1 MKKWIAALALIPLV
15 GCTQVAQL
23 QQVAGAEVTAVRIA
37 TNDVLVDQNVPIVIA
52 PVCSSQADLYV
63 CEGTARG
70 DRPIRSEATVEAAMG
85 ATKTE
90 YGADTP
96 AVISLKVTVG
106 AREIFNGKVEDVLAQ
121 NAQESK
127 CALMSRKPRPT
138 TASRHCSRRWSSC
151 GAARARHWLSSPSTP
166 WSRPSSSG

>member
-1 MKKWIAALALIPLV
+1 MKRLVVALALIPLV

-23 QQVAGAEVTAVRIA
+23 TQVAGAEVSAVRMA
-37 TNDVLVDQNVPIVIA
+37 TNDVLVDQKVPIVVA
-52 PVCSSQADLYV
+52 PVCSTEGDMYV
-63 CEGTARG
+63 CKGTARG
-70 DRPIRSEATVEAAMG
+70 DREIRSEATVEAAMG

-106 AREIFNGKVEDVLAQ
+106 GNEIFKGQVQDVLAE

-127 CALMSRKPRPT
+127 
-138 TASRHCSRRWSSC
+138 
-151 GAARARHWLSSPSTP
+151 
-166 WSRPSSSG
+166 

>member
-1 MKKWIAALALIPLV
+1 MKKLIAALALIPLA

-37 TNDVLVDQNVPIVIA
+37 TNDVLVDQKVPIVVA
-52 PVCSSQADLYV
+52 PVCASQGEVYV

-70 DRPIRSEATVEAAMG
+70 GRDIRSEATVEAAMG

-96 AVISLKVTVG
+96 AVISLTVTVDG
-106 AREIFNGKVEDVLAQ
+106 KQIFNGKVQDVLAQ

-127 CALMSRKPRPT
+127 
-138 TASRHCSRRWSSC
+138 
-151 GAARARHWLSSPSTP
+151 
-166 WSRPSSSG
+166 